1 MAVVLRLARAGA
13 KKKPYY
19 HVVATDSRNPRD
31 GKFIEAVGAYDPNLN
46 PPKVEFNED
55 RLNYWL
61 KTGAT
66 PSETVADLIKVAS
79 KQPKTTPAA

>member
-1 MAVVLRLARAGA
+1 MSVVLRLARAGA

-31 GKFIEAVGAYDPNLN
+31 GKFIEAVGAYDPNES
-46 PPKVEFNED
+46 PPKVLFDQE
-55 RLNYWL
+55 RLQYWL

-66 PSETVADLIKVAS
+66 PSETVADLIKRAS
-79 KQPKTTPAA
+79 KNAPPSV

>member
-1 MAVVLRLARAGA
+1 MAVVLRLARAGV

-31 GKFIEAVGAYDPNLN
+31 GKFIEAVGAYDPNQE
-46 PPKVEFNED
+46 PPKVEFNEE

-66 PSETVADLIKVAS
+66 PSETVADLIKVAG
-79 KQPKTTPAA
+79 KAKPAPAV